1 MMTNSVIDLDK
12 AKEIIDS
19 GIDQATDVLKNNE
32 QVSRVLEQVQAKVK
46 EVPMLESA
54 VKDFPVMV
62 SMVKSYATK
71 EYEAVSPKVVATIVS
86 AFLYLVK
93 RKDLIPDNYPS
104 LGQLDDIAVV
114 VLALKF
120 VQPEINAFREWKA
133 AQAKEAAEA

>member
-1 MMTNSVIDLDK
+1 MANSVIDIDK
-12 AKEIIDS
+12 AKEILDS
-19 GIDQATDVLKNNE
+19 GIDQATDVLKSNE

-71 EYEAVSPKVVATIVS
+71 EYAAVSPKVVATIVS

-93 RKDLIPDNYPS
+93 RKDLIPDNLPI

-114 VLALKF
+114 VLALNF

-133 AQAKEAAEA
+133 AQVKETTEA